1 MEHFVMKKLIALALA
16 AGFSMAAQ
24 AVTTTYV
31 IDNTHSFSRFEYN
44 HFGYSNQLNRFDS
57 TSGKIQIDRAAKTGS
72 AEVTID
78 AKSVSTGSSL
88 FNSHIQ
94 GEDFL
99 DTAKF
104 PTITYK
110 STKFNFNGDKL
121 ATVEGN
127 LTIKGVTKPVILE
140 VTSFQCMAHPIL
152 KKDACGANAIA
163 KIKRSDFGAG
173 KHAPYVSDEVSLSFA
188 IESIQE

>member
-1 MEHFVMKKLIALALA
+1 MKKLIALALA
-16 AGFSMAAQ
+16 AGFSIAAN
-24 AVTTTYV
+24 AATETYV

-78 AKSVSTGSSL
+78 AKSVSTGSTL

-121 ATVEGN
+121 ASVEGN
-127 LTIKGVTKPVILE
+127 LTIKGVTKPVKLE

-152 KKDACGANAIA
+152 KKDACGANAVA
-163 KIKRSDFGAG
+163 VIKRSEFNAG
-173 KHAPYVSDEVSLSFA
+173 KYAPYVADELSLTFA
-188 IESIQE
+188 IESIKE